1 MPMKLAW
8 ARPGPLRGTSGW
20 LAVELL
26 TDNSLGGK
34 EQRLVVSAITKDGH
48 VLPEDD
54 PEKLLRLPAQEQI
67 RLDTTPNDQ
76 AVLHAD
82 LTQRK
87 NRLTEHINRRNLK
100 YFEQE
105 VQKLDA
111 WADDLKVG
119 LENEIKELD
128 RQIKEVRCTA
138 ATAPTLEEKLHWQKQ
153 QREIEQKRNKLRR
166 ELFDRQDEVEAK
178 RNTLIVEL
186 EAQLAR
192 IFHKFA

>member
-1 MPMKLAW
+1 MKLAW

-119 LENEIKELD
+119 LENEIFGLVQ
-128 RQIKEVRCTA
+128 QINA
-138 ATAPTLEEKLHWQKQ
+138 
-153 QREIEQKRNKLRR
+153 QR
-166 ELFDRQDEVEAK
+166 LFVVTWE
-178 RNTLIVEL
+178 
-186 EAQLAR
+186 LAR
-192 IFHKFA
+192 VPYLTRL

>member
-1 MPMKLAW
+1 MKLAW

>member
-1 MPMKLAW
+1 MKLAW

-54 PEKLLRLPAQEQI
+54 PEKLLRLPVQEQI

-192 IFHKFA
+192 IFYKFA